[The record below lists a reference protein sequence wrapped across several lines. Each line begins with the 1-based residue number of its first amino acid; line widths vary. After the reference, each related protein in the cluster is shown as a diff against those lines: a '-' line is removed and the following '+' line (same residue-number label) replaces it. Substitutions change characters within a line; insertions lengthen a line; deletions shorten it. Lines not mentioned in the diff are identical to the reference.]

1 MMKKFYIHSLPIVM
15 AAMMMAACSN
25 EDVAEPMG
33 DKNAQETRTWQ
44 VSINA
49 GPAGETKAIS
59 MGGNNWQTLYTNW
72 DPNDAVEVVKAGVS
86 VGTLHADV
94 SAGNSAYATL
104 KGTLTGTFNIGDEVT
119 LYYHTAALDY
129 TGQAGTPAGVST
141 NKSYLTATSTVKSV
155 NGSGGFLSMSDAAFS
170 PMQAYLELSFTKT
183 GGIPLE
189 ITSLDI
195 WADGGKLVKTKA
207 LDGTTTYATE
217 AAPLTITPASATNKF
232 FIALRDENGAANIL
246 HFKATTSDNTYIYEG
261 SKDMKWGKYYTGTV
275 TMSAGYRLLST
286 ATAGDIGQV
295 VCASGHLH
303 DAKTAVPA
311 GHTAVGILGKVSKT
325 GHGRILALKNA
336 MWQPWTTINSWQQW
350 VDPYLQTD
358 PNLQNDINYY
368 NFLLT
373 NTYLRLLPDDYAR
386 DGLPSYIILGTTVV
400 SNWGV
405 AQKYEYNEIFTNL
418 GSTTGDGN
426 GKTFDANVN
435 AYITGAGG
443 KAMGDNTGTVDL
455 YWSATQTGEHTAW
468 GFTKNVWA
476 SNLAKQAS
484 RNVRPVLGF

>member
-1 MMKKFYIHSLPIVM
+1 MTRKVFFYSLPMVM

-25 EDVAEPMG
+25 EDVPGLMG
-33 DKNAQETRTWQ
+33 DNIAQVRSWQ

-49 GPAGETKAIS
+49 GPAAGTRAIS
-59 MGGNNWQTLYTNW
+59 VGGNNGQTLYTNW
-72 DPNDAVEVVKAGVS
+72 DANDAVEVVKGGVS

-104 KGTLTGTFNIGDEVT
+104 TGTLTGTFSVGDEVT
-119 LYYHTAALDY
+119 LYYHSAALDF
-129 TGQAGTPAGVST
+129 TGQVGTLAGVST

-155 NGSGGFLSMSDAAFS
+155 DGSGGFLSMSDAAFS
-170 PMQAYLELSFTKT
+170 AMQAYLDLSFVFS
-183 GGIPLE
+183 GSPIS
-189 ITSLDI
+189 INRLDI

-207 LDGTTTYATE
+207 IDGTTTYATE
-217 AAPLTITPASATNKF
+217 AAPLTITPATATNKF

-246 HFKATTSDNTYIYEG
+246 HFKATASDNTYIYEG
-261 SKDMKWGKYYTGTV
+261 SKDFKLGKFYAGTV

-286 ATAGDIGQV
+286 ATTADIGKV

-311 GHTAVGILGKVSKT
+311 GHTAVGILGKVSAT

-336 MWQPWTTINSWQQW
+336 MWQYWSTIDGWQPW
-350 VDPYLQTD
+350 VDLSLLND
-358 PNLQNDINYY
+358 PTQMANTSLKVLPNDA
-368 NFLLT
+368 
-373 NTYLRLLPDDYAR
+373 AR
-386 DGLPSYIILGTTVV
+386 DGLPSYTMLGATAVT
-400 SNWGV
+400 NWGV

-418 GSTTGDGN
+418 GSTTGDEN

-443 KAMGDNTGTVDL
+443 TAMGANTGFVDL
-455 YWSATQTGEHTAW
+455 YWSATTSGDHTAW
-468 GFTKNVWA
+468 GFTNQVWA
-476 SNLAKQAS
+476 SDLYKEAA
-484 RNVRPVLGF
+484 RNIRPVLGF

>member
-1 MMKKFYIHSLPIVM
+1 MTRKVFFYSLPMVM

-25 EDVAEPMG
+25 EDVPGLMG
-33 DKNAQETRTWQ
+33 DNIAQVRSWQ

-49 GPAGETKAIS
+49 GPAAGTRAIS
-59 MGGNNWQTLYTNW
+59 VGGNNGQTLYTNW
-72 DPNDAVEVVKAGVS
+72 DANDAVEVVKGGVS

-104 KGTLTGTFNIGDEVT
+104 TGTLTGTFSVGDEVT
-119 LYYHTAALDY
+119 LYYHSAALDF
-129 TGQAGTPAGVST
+129 TGQVGTLAGVST

-155 NGSGGFLSMSDAAFS
+155 DGSGGFLSMSDAAFS
-170 PMQAYLELSFTKT
+170 AMQAYLDLSFVFSSSP
-183 GGIPLE
+183 IS
-189 ITSLDI
+189 INRLDI

-207 LDGTTTYATE
+207 IDGTTTYATE
-217 AAPLTITPASATNKF
+217 AAPLTITPATATNKF

-246 HFKATTSDNTYIYEG
+246 HFKATASDNTYIYEG
-261 SKDMKWGKYYTGTV
+261 SKDFKFGKFYAGTV

-286 ATAGDIGQV
+286 ATTADIGKV

-311 GHTAVGILGKVSKT
+311 GHTAVGILGKVSAT

-336 MWQPWTTINSWQQW
+336 MWQLWPTIDGWTQW
-350 VDPYLQTD
+350 VDLSLLND
-358 PNLQNDINYY
+358 PNLLSDINYY

-373 NTYLRLLPDDYAR
+373 NTWLRLLPDDDAR
-386 DGLPSYIILGTTVV
+386 NGLPSYTILGTTVV

-418 GSTTGDGN
+418 GSTTGDEN

-443 KAMGDNTGTVDL
+443 TAMGDNTGFVDL
-455 YWSATQTGEHTAW
+455 YWSATTTGNNTAW
-468 GFTKNVWA
+468 GFTDKVWD
-476 SNLAKQAS
+476 SHLAKGAA